1 MFPVKLL
8 PGAINEIT
16 VSVCE
21 TKSLTLADRYGLM
34 AAILDESLDEEER
47 RTVDRLLRSTLRGRV
62 KLVDEFSVTN

>member
-16 VSVCE
+16 VSVRE

-34 AAILDESLDEEER
+34 AAVLDESLDEEER

-62 KLVDEFSVTN
+62 KLVDDLSATN